1 MEAGEQAFSLNA
13 LFVPGERARF
23 LVDLEADRLDLTPF
37 MDVAPET
44 SQTEAPAADTAK
56 PANLQFLAGFDADMS
71 INAAALTLGEISASD
86 VSFSAALRTGN
97 WLPSSGIWR
106 SMPAALPPTSR
117 PTSRPTNRPSGA
129 ASRAKGS
136 TSPSSQPSPA
146 KPSRFR
152 EH

>member
-44 SQTEAPAADTAK
+44 SRTEAPAADTAK

-86 VSFSAALRTGN
+86 VSFSAALKDGELAAELGHLEIDAGSLAANVATDVTADE
-97 WLPSSGIWR
+97 
-106 SMPAALPPTSR
+106 PAFRGRLA
-117 PTSRPTNRPSGA
+117 N
-129 ASRAKGS
+129 KGS